1 MTYIPFFPFPLMT
14 GLLIIV
20 FIGFLFRKRGWV
32 YIVGITLFGLYT
44 LALVDM
50 MFFPFRIPQGWPA
63 SVSRDEVT
71 NILANSL
78 NLIPFNFGRLFTDAA
93 LGRVSYRMVFW
104 QTAGNILITIPFG
117 LGTGFLT
124 KLRGWRILLVAL
136 GTGFSLEGMQ
146 FIFILLGVGNAHVI
160 DINDLL
166 LNALGVLVGYGLYL
180 AIRRVVSKVRPI
192 RSVSLN
198 HP

>member
-1 MTYIPFFPFPLMT
+1 
-14 GLLIIV
+14 
-20 FIGFLFRKRGWV
+20 
-32 YIVGITLFGLYT
+32 LFGLYT
-44 LALVDM
+44 LALMDA
-50 MFFPFRIPQGWPA
+50 MFFPFRIPEGWPG
-63 SVSRDEVT
+63 SVSQFEIT
-71 NILANSL
+71 NTLKHSL
-78 NLIPFNFGRLFTDAA
+78 NLIPFNFGNLFSYAA
-93 LGRVSYRMVFW
+93 LGKISYRIVFW

-124 KLRGWRILLVAL
+124 KVRGWRILLVAL

-166 LNALGVLVGYGLYL
+166 LNALGVLIGYGLYL

>member
-1 MTYIPFFPFPLMT
+1 MIVIPFFPYPFFV
-14 GLLIIV
+14 GLLIV
-20 FIGFLFRKRGWV
+20 ALVGVLSHKSGWGYV
-32 YIVGITLFGLYT
+32 FGLTVFGFYT
-44 LALVDM
+44 LALISA
-50 MFFPFRIPQGWPA
+50 MFFPFRVPEGWPA
-63 SVSRDEVT
+63 SVSREEIT
-71 NILANSL
+71 YTLTNSL
-78 NLIPFNFGRLFTDAA
+78 NLIPFNFSRLFTDAA